1 MTSKYQNNKS
11 VAKNPTVSIDAD
23 DPRVSWENLKQ
34 TQSRIGSEIEI
45 IGGEGRPVLF
55 GGDFSGAVI
64 TDKNVIPPSFPANIT
79 WPGDNQPP
87 KTYPG
92 GSGPFIIVPTDPA
105 NVTATWSGDD
115 LVVTFDWDANN
126 EYNVTITQFIL
137 EVTADGVTRRTPM
150 NTFVPNKSSTSQ
162 TAVFTKTLNK
172 TTFGL
177 FRTKITSVCVLVAD
191 PLNNISQTICAAT
204 VGTYV
209 LNLPVPVITV
219 SSISNGYSVA
229 YTTPTEGPFDSLD
242 VWEIESTA
250 TTAPTVIFASDGI
263 TPTNYKRSY
272 FSNLNPANVITPN
285 YNKRWIMARFSSEGG
300 VYTLFCSPEVVT
312 PTSPISID
320 NSPPNEVTQIVATWV
335 TDNISI
341 AYKLPAQDQASRVQ
355 LELTAPNSLV
365 GYFYRFPD
373 GSGRD
378 QTTVIT
384 KKDLFD
390 QFGEHYGSF
399 AGIFRSIDAADNR
412 SSGVSFTVAQ
422 RPNPLDTVVPTF
434 TTLPLSNAYSV
445 NFTLPAGAV
454 FSEVYAKHTPWT
466 TNPTDSTYLVY
477 AGLSPAVIV
486 DTDYTTTYIKIRYY
500 DDFGNTSGYSEEGTV
515 TPANPGEITSFE
527 NPISFGENAVIYAG
541 GSPTTGNRVTFKT
554 SGIFA
559 YDSTNSAPTTQIIS
573 NASAGTPTF
582 ITTQAQIADWNITDT
597 KIENT
602 LAGTPTSYTGLSA
615 TGNYSFWSGSDTTG
629 GDANANFYIT
639 STGQVQSK
647 NINIVGSGS
656 KPVTATI
663 NGTTATYTSTVDHK
677 FMVGQTV
684 KISNMIP
691 VGYNVTA
698 DIVSVPTS
706 KTFTVSNVTATGSG
720 SGGVASTSLLS
731 AGGVFN
737 VFNDGSMSASS
748 ADITGKITAS
758 SGSFTGNVS
767 IGTTGSLYAIGSGGT
782 ASSGIRT
789 IFNKD
794 GVSAYNSSGGYA
806 QMLTSPLADGSVF
819 ATTAANIGG
828 WSVDSSKIQ
837 KTSISGKG
845 NIILDS
851 TNGYIAVSNSDIAS
865 SLAGIN
871 SPGNNLNHSVFWA
884 GTTDPNS
891 TSNPFR
897 VTIGGKLFSTSAE
910 ITGTISSVG
919 ALGRMSMDG
928 TEGYI
933 SLKTGASGPTSYL
946 VPRNNNIYLTS
957 PSTTEPWSTGTQIA
971 SSGPVSGPY
980 ISAGSSYK
988 DYWGNV
994 TTGTGIFVGAW
1005 DYFTTGSSKPFVTAT
1020 DTGIQLSVSPDLG
1033 LLLDRGD
1040 LTRTGDK
1047 LNPAIPSGTPS
1058 MLFYTSK
1065 QSGTPYSPTTAY
1077 GAWASFTNK
1086 KIKLSADSNTFI
1098 NITGTDGT
1106 ADENQVLIKA
1116 TTDIGAVFN
1125 SDGILIRIDTDTYQ
1139 EFNNNYIKLQAVG
1152 TVSQTLNTDG
1162 ILIQSTADVWQKF
1175 TSSGIRLQ
1183 ATSTVY
1189 QEINSSSIT
1198 LTSGLT
1204 IGANASAGAYGG
1216 LSKIIIDQVGVN
1228 ITGIPRAATFDMQD
1242 YRSIPPFYIHPDTGQ
1257 QMGYYRSTAPLG
1269 YVPRQRAVI
1278 EDPVSGRA
1286 ELGFAIYYMDLAK
1299 INIGETDL
1307 PSNTMGVQGD
1317 LAVMF

>member
-1 MTSKYQNNKS
+1 MTSEYKNNKS
-11 VAKNPTVSIDAD
+11 VAKNPTISIDAD

-45 IGGEGRPVLF
+45 IGREGRPILF
-55 GGDFSGAVI
+55 GGDFSGSSAIV

-87 KTYPG
+87 KVYPG

-115 LVVTFDWDANN
+115 LVVSFVWDANN
-126 EYNVTITQFIL
+126 EYNMTMTQFIL

-191 PLNNISQTICAAT
+191 PLNNISQTICAPS
-204 VGTYV
+204 VGAYV
-209 LNLPVPVITV
+209 LNLPIPVITIT
-219 SSISNGYSVA
+219 SISNGYSVA
-229 YTTPTEGPFDSLD
+229 YTTPTAGPFDALD
-242 VWEIESTA
+242 VWEIESTE
-250 TTAPTVIFASDGI
+250 TTAPAVIFAADGI

-272 FSNLNPANVITPN
+272 FNNLNPANVITPN
-285 YNKRWIMARFSSEGG
+285 YHKRWVMARFSSEGG
-300 VYTLFCSPEVVT
+300 VYTLFCSPQVVT
-312 PTSPISID
+312 PTSPVAVD
-320 NSPPNEVTQIVATWV
+320 NSPPEEVTQIIATWV

-341 AYKLPAQDQASRVQ
+341 AYKLPAQNQASRVQ
-355 LELTAPNSLV
+355 LELTAPNTLV

-390 QFGEHYGSF
+390 QFGEHYSSF
-399 AGIFRSIDAADNR
+399 TGIFRSIDTADNR
-412 SSGVSFTVAQ
+412 SAGVSFNVGQ
-422 RPNPLDTVVPTF
+422 RPNPLNAVVPTF

-445 NFTLPAGAV
+445 SFTLPAGAV
-454 FSEVYAKHTPWT
+454 FAEVYAKHTPWT

-615 TGNYSFWSGSDTTG
+615 TGDYSFWAGSSVSGGNATSKFTVTPTG
-629 GDANANFYIT
+629 E
-639 STGQVQSK
+639 
-647 NINIVGSGS
+647 
-656 KPVTATI
+656 VTAREITI
-663 NGTTATYTSTVDHK
+663 IGNGGTDPL
-677 FMVGQTV
+677 
-684 KISNMIP
+684 I
-691 VGYNVTA
+691 
-698 DIVSVPTS
+698 
-706 KTFTVSNVTATGSG
+706 
-720 SGGVASTSLLS
+720 S
-731 AGGVFN
+731 AGGLFTVN
-737 VFNDGSMSASS
+737 NDGSFTATSAT
-748 ADITGKITAS
+748 ITGAITAS

-767 IGTTGSLYAIGSGGT
+767 IGTAGSLYALGSGGT
-782 ASSGIRT
+782 VSSGIRT
-789 IFNKD
+789 VFNKD
-794 GVSAYNSSGGYA
+794 GVAAFNNSGGYA
-806 QMLTSPLADGSVF
+806 QMLTTPLADGSVF

-851 TNGYIAVSNSDIAS
+851 TNGYIAVSNSAIAS

-871 SPGNNLNHSVFWA
+871 SPGNDLNHSVFWA

-910 ITGTISSVG
+910 ITGTISSIG

-928 TEGYI
+928 TDGYI
-933 SLKTGASGPTSYL
+933 SLKTGATGPTAYL

-957 PSTTEPWSTGTQIA
+957 PSTTEPWSSGKQIA
-971 SSGPVSGPY
+971 SSGPVNGPY

-988 DYWGNV
+988 DYWGNT
-994 TTGTGIFVGAW
+994 TTGTGMFVGAW
-1005 DYFTTGSSKPFVTAT
+1005 DYFTTGSSKPFITAT

-1040 LTRTGDK
+1040 AALTGDK
-1047 LNPAIPSGTPS
+1047 LNPAVPSGTPS

-1065 QSGTPYSPTTAY
+1065 QSGAPYSPTTAY

-1125 SDGILIRIDTDTYQ
+1125 SQGILIRIDNDTYQ

-1162 ILIQSTADVWQKF
+1162 ILIQSTADIWQRF
-1175 TSSGIRLQ
+1175 NSSGIRLQ
-1183 ATSTVY
+1183 STDSIY
-1189 QEINSSSIT
+1189 QSFDSTSIT
-1198 LTSGLT
+1198 LSSGNTSNT
-1204 IGANASAGAYGG
+1204 PSEISAYGG
-1216 LSKIIIDQVGVN
+1216 GSKIVINDSKVS
-1228 ITGIPRAATFDMQD
+1228 ITGIPRATTFDMQD
-1242 YRSIPPFYIHPDTGQ
+1242 YRTGKTVIIN
-1257 QMGYYRSTAPLG
+1257 GVSVLANDRYKNTDPLG
-1269 YVPRQRAVI
+1269 YPPRQRMVI
-1278 EDPVSGRA
+1278 EDPVTGEAQLGMAVYYLDLTKVNVTLTSG
-1286 ELGFAIYYMDLAK
+1286 
-1299 INIGETDL
+1299 
-1307 PSNTMGVQGD
+1307 PSDTMGVQGD